1 MNHSSD
7 VPIEPSV
14 ITEVKTITNF
24 RLTTQDLVLF
34 TSVTFRV
41 ELLNDTGNLL
51 DLKYVVVSGDDYSNW
66 NNDDTY
72 IINKVAE
79 KLGFVVKP
87 SEPAAEPAPTEPA
100 AAEPAPAEPSA

>member
-1 MNHSSD
+1 MSYPSD

-24 RLTTQDLVLF
+24 RLSTQDLQLF

-41 ELLNDTGNLL
+41 ELLSDVGNLI
-51 DLKYVVVSGDDYSNW
+51 DLKYVVISGDDYKNW
-66 NNDDTY
+66 NNDDQY

-79 KLGFVVKP
+79 KLGLVVKP
-87 SEPAAEPAPTEPA
+87 S
-100 AAEPAPAEPSA
+100 EPAPAEPSA